1 MKDKNDI
8 YKYKYNYN
16 INNLQ
21 NLLKLFKEKTNTDY
35 SYLKKIYKMYDH
47 FHNENNAYLKNLIFD
62 IFYYSY
68 HKFTENI
75 ITTLFKIEDI
85 NK

>member
-1 MKDKNDI
+1 
-8 YKYKYNYN
+8 
-16 INNLQ
+16 
-21 NLLKLFKEKTNTDY
+21 
-35 SYLKKIYKMYDH
+35 MYDH

-68 HKFTENI
+68 HKFAKNI
-75 ITTLFKIEDI
+75 ITTLFKIKDI

>member
-1 MKDKNDI
+1 
-8 YKYKYNYN
+8 
-16 INNLQ
+16 
-21 NLLKLFKEKTNTDY
+21 
-35 SYLKKIYKMYDH
+35 MYGH